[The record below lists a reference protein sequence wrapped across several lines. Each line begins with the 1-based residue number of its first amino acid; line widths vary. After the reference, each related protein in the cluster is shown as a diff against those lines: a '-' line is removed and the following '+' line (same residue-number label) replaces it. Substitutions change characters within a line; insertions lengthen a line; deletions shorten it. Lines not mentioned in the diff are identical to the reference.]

1 MPEGPEVWAL
11 ARAVNAYFHD
21 NNINETVFSFG
32 KQLIFTN
39 AKESWSFGLNGTVT
53 IDSYTKQIIKLN
65 TGYVPGQ
72 VTSIVNLSMY
82 KNSSV
87 IDWLNAT
94 KEQLNTLVASF
105 SKSKKMLGPLLL
117 DLNIIVGIGVAWGSE
132 ILNKAELLPNVKAYQ
147 QNLSKLAEVMYNIG
161 SEIRATYGF
170 YVLEQVDI
178 KQFIL
183 KWFRNLY
190 AVRQMEVYKNGVS
203 ISVGGR
209 NWWISNAVATVKSN
223 AVATVTAKI
232 ATNKK
237 DIILEEVD
245 DL

>member
-39 AKESWSFGLNGTVT
+39 AKEAWSFGLNGTVT
-53 IDSYTKQIIKLN
+53 IDTYTKQVIKLN
-65 TGYVPGQ
+65 TGYVPGE
-72 VTSIVNLSMY
+72 VTTNIDVNKY
-82 KNSSV
+82 ENSSI

-94 KEQLNTLVASF
+94 KEQLNDFVLSI

-117 DLNIIVGIGVAWGSE
+117 DQNIIAGIGVAWGSE
-132 ILNKAELLPNVKAYQ
+132 ILNKAGLLPNVKAYQ
-147 QNLSKLAEVMYNIG
+147 QDLSKLAEVIYNIG
-161 SEIRATYGF
+161 SEIRVTYGF
-170 YVLEQVDI
+170 YVLEQVNI
-178 KQFIL
+178 QLFIL

-190 AVRQMEVYKNGVS
+190 EVRQMEVYKKGQS
-203 ISVGGR
+203 IAVGGR
-209 NWWISNAVATVKSN
+209 NWWIRDNKV
-223 AVATVTAKI
+223 

-245 DL
+245 EL

>member
-21 NNINETVFSFG
+21 NNINESVFSFG

-39 AKESWSFGLNGTVT
+39 AKEAWSFGLNGTVT
-53 IDSYTKQIIKLN
+53 IDTYTKQVIKLN
-65 TGYVPGQ
+65 TGYVPGE
-72 VTSIVNLSMY
+72 VTNNINVNKY
-82 KNSSV
+82 ENSSI

-94 KEQLNTLVASF
+94 KEQLNDFVLSI

-117 DLNIIVGIGVAWGSE
+117 DQNIIAGIGVAWGSE
-132 ILNKAELLPNVKAYQ
+132 ILNKAGLLPNIKACQ
-147 QNLSKLAEVMYNIG
+147 QDLSKLAEVIYNIG
-161 SEIRATYGF
+161 SEIRVTYGF
-170 YVLEQVDI
+170 YVLEQVNI
-178 KQFIL
+178 QLFIL

-209 NWWISNAVATVKSN
+209 NWWIRNAVATVKSN
-223 AVATVTAKI
+223 AVATV
-232 ATNKK
+232 NSKK

>member
-39 AKESWSFGLNGTVT
+39 AKECWSFGLNGTVT
-53 IDSYTKQIIKLN
+53 IDPYTKQLIKLN
-65 TGYVPGQ
+65 TGYVPGE
-72 VTSIVNLSMY
+72 VTSNVDVSSY
-82 KNSSV
+82 ENSTV
-87 IDWLNAT
+87 INWLNAT
-94 KEQLNTLVASF
+94 KEQLDNLVAII

-117 DLNIIVGIGVAWGSE
+117 DQNVIAGIGVAWGSE
-132 ILNKAELLPNVKAYQ
+132 ILNKAGLLPNVKAYQ
-147 QNLSKLAEVMYNIG
+147 QDLSKLAEVMYNIG
-161 SEIRATYGF
+161 SEIRVTYGF

-190 AVRQMEVYKNGVS
+190 AVRQMEVYKNGVI

-209 NWWISNAVATVKSN
+209 NWWIRVN
-223 AVATVTAKI
+223 KI

>member
-21 NNINETVFSFG
+21 NNINESVFSFG

-53 IDSYTKQIIKLN
+53 IDTYTKQVIKLN
-65 TGYVPGQ
+65 TGYVPGE
-72 VTSIVNLSMY
+72 VTNNIDVNKYENSII
-82 KNSSV
+82 

-94 KEQLNTLVASF
+94 KEQLNDFVLSI

-117 DLNIIVGIGVAWGSE
+117 DQNIIAGIGVAWGSE
-132 ILNKAELLPNVKAYQ
+132 ILNKAGLLPNIKAYQ
-147 QNLSKLAEVMYNIG
+147 QDLSKLSEVIYNIG
-161 SEIRATYGF
+161 SEIRTTYGF
-170 YVLEQVDI
+170 YVLEQVNI
-178 KQFIL
+178 QLFIL

-190 AVRQMEVYKNGVS
+190 EVRQMEVYKKGQS
-203 ISVGGR
+203 IAVGGR

-223 AVATVTAKI
+223 TG
-232 ATNKK
+232 KK

-245 DL
+245 EL

>member
-39 AKESWSFGLNGTVT
+39 ANESWSFGLNGTVT
-53 IDSYTKQIIKLN
+53 IDHYTKQLIKLN
-65 TGYVPGQ
+65 TGYVPGE
-72 VTSIVNLSMY
+72 VTSNIDICSY
-82 KNSSV
+82 ENSTV

-94 KEQLNTLVASF
+94 KEQLDNLVTSI
-105 SKSKKMLGPLLL
+105 SKSKKMIGPLLL
-117 DLNIIVGIGVAWGSE
+117 DQNVIAGIGVAWGSE
-132 ILNKAELLPNVKAYQ
+132 ILNKAGLLPNVKAYQ
-147 QNLSKLAEVMYNIG
+147 QDLSKLADVIYNIG
-161 SEIRATYGF
+161 SEIRVTYGF

-190 AVRQMEVYKNGVS
+190 AIRQMEVYKKGLSV
-203 ISVGGR
+203 SVGGR
-209 NWWISNAVATVKSN
+209 NWWIRVENSTVKS
-223 AVATVTAKI
+223 
-232 ATNKK
+232 NKK
-237 DIILEEVD
+237 DIILEEVN